1 MGTNPP
7 NEEAMHISSF
17 VYVTLTEAKWV
28 FDEKKIVLKMKHVQ
42 IIYWIISVELL
53 NTFKRI
59 DFGAAREGVAVRA
72 GEMEMQHESIYA
84 IQSLDSNQ
92 FIQ

>member
-1 MGTNPP
+1 
-7 NEEAMHISSF
+7 
-17 VYVTLTEAKWV
+17 
-28 FDEKKIVLKMKHVQ
+28 MKHVQ
-42 IIYWIISVELL
+42 IISWIISVELF

-59 DFGAAREGVAVRA
+59 DFGAARGDVVRA